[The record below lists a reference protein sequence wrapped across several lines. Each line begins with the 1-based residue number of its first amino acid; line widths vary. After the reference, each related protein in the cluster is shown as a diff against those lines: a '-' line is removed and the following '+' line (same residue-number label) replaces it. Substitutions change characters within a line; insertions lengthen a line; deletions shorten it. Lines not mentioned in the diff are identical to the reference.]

1 MSIEHRQAAFRFK
14 ASSLA
19 IAASFGMALGF
30 AGVGLAPAQAANEPN
45 ATLSS
50 FSSDEE
56 LIEFLKKVRKPPP
69 PPSPAPMADGVA
81 NMTAESPAPTQEK
94 AAGDDESIT
103 NVQEAG
109 VDEGGIVK
117 NKGDM
122 LVILR
127 RGRLFTVSTKNGDLR
142 PLDSIDAFP
151 PGVNPSSDWYD
162 EMLVTEDRVI
172 VIGYSYGRGG
182 TEVNRFRL
190 DSEGQLTFE
199 DGYHLR
205 SNDYYSSR
213 NYASRLIG
221 NKLIFYSPLY
231 LPYQV
236 VDLVTWTPGL
246 QHWRGE
252 ESAKDFKRIVKANQV
267 YVPEKWR
274 EQEDV
279 NIEAMHTVTTC
290 DLTAA
295 TMECDAMSVL
305 GPGGRTF
312 YVSLHAV
319 YVWVTQWG
327 GSNGEQGPASL
338 VYRLPLDGSEPSAI
352 GARGAP
358 VDQFSF
364 REDWDDGYL
373 NVLVRSEGGGDAMWN
388 PEFASGSVALLRL
401 PLGQFGDGTEEA
413 ARRHYRTLPTPTGP
427 GYNFQNRFVGDYLLY
442 GNGNTWWDPSVK
454 AETTLVA
461 TTVRDDEV
469 FQLSLPHGVDRIEAM
484 GRDAVVVGADQ
495 KNLYFSAVELT
506 SGSQP
511 TLGDRYTLEGA
522 SQGETRSHGFFFKPG
537 KSEDADG
544 AAGGVLGLPV
554 ARPARPGYTQLFQT
568 SAAIIFL
575 RRANR
580 EFAPLGELA
589 AKDENA
595 VDDGCKASC
604 VDWYGNARPIFLR
617 ERAFALMGYELVE
630 GELSQ
635 TSIRETRRMS
645 FAPPARS
652 GH

>member
-1 MSIEHRQAAFRFK
+1 MSIEPRQAIFQIKSSRF
-14 ASSLA
+14 A
-19 IAASFGMALGF
+19 IAAVVGMGLGL
-30 AGVGLAPAQAANEPN
+30 GGLGLAPGQAANEPS

-69 PPSPAPMADGVA
+69 PPAPAPMADGAVT
-81 NMTAESPAPTQEK
+81 MSESAAPAQEK
-94 AAGDDESIT
+94 AAAGDDESIT

-117 NKGDM
+117 NKGDI

-127 RGRLFTVSTKNGDLR
+127 RGRLFTVSTKNGDLK

-151 PGVNPSSDWYD
+151 PDVNPGGDWYD

-182 TEVNRFRL
+182 TEINRFRL

-221 NKLIFYSPLY
+221 TKLIFYTPLY

-236 VDLVTWTPGL
+236 VDLVDWTPGL
-246 QHWRGE
+246 QRWRGQ
-252 ESAKDFKRIVKANQV
+252 ESASQFKRIVRANNV
-267 YVPEKWR
+267 YVPDKWR
-274 EQEDV
+274 DQEDV

-312 YVSLHAV
+312 YVSSHAV
-319 YVWVTQWG
+319 YVWVSSWNR
-327 GSNGEQGPASL
+327 SDNEQGPASL
-338 VYRLPLDGSEPSAI
+338 IYRLPLDGSEPSAI

-388 PEFASGSVALLRL
+388 PEFASGSIALLRL
-401 PLGQFGDGTEEA
+401 PLVQFGNGTEEA
-413 ARRHYRTLPTPTGP
+413 ARRYYRSLPTPTGP

-454 AETTLVA
+454 AEASLIA

-469 FQLSLPHGVDRIEAM
+469 FTLSLPHGVDRIEAM

-522 SQGETRSHGFFFKPG
+522 SQGETRSHGFFFKPA
-537 KSEDADG
+537 KDTD
-544 AAGGVLGLPV
+544 GGVLGLPV
-554 ARPARPGYTQLFQT
+554 ARPARPGYTQLFQN

-617 ERAFALMGYELVE
+617 ERAFALMGYEIVE

-635 TSIRETRRMS
+635 TSIRETRRIS
-645 FAPPARS
+645 FAPGARTS
-652 GH
+652 H